1 MPENEL
7 EGPQEHPNR
16 TSPGNGPPLLGAGHA
31 TAGAVVVLAAASLLT
46 LVVASPQGLRTSA
59 DPGAPLVPYWV
70 VLLPVAVGLVA
81 ARLLPP
87 RVPALPPA
95 LLNRRGVQRALLVM
109 VACALAFPALVELLG
124 VSNSVLYHPLKVMVL
139 LVVPALA
146 AWWTRGSITH
156 PWKRAGS
163 ASSWRWWA
171 PALVVVV
178 WALPAVVAPWQEV
191 PEYTGVPVEF
201 LIGAAVLTAITAGIG
216 EEVFYRYLLQTRAEA
231 LLGRWG
237 GIAMATVLFALMHV
251 GSRQAMGLGEEAA
264 AALVVQGSFG
274 LFVAYLWAR
283 FRNLWLNVAAHILIN
298 GYPIV
303 VVLTQR

>member
-1 MPENEL
+1 MLNEEL
-7 EGPQEHPNR
+7 DQPREHPTR
-16 TSPGNGPPLLGAGHA
+16 PSPSNGPPLLRAGHA

-70 VLLPVAVGLVA
+70 VLVPAAVGLVA

-87 RVPALPPA
+87 RAPALPPA

-109 VACALAFPALVELLG
+109 VACALAFPALVELLE
-124 VSNSVLYHPLKVMVL
+124 VSNSVLYHPLKVLVL
-139 LVVPALA
+139 LVIPALA
-146 AWWTRGSITH
+146 TWWTRGSITH
-156 PWKRAGS
+156 PWKNS
-163 ASSWRWWA
+163 ASAGDWRWWA
-171 PALVVVV
+171 PALVVAV
-178 WALPAVVAPWQEV
+178 WASPAVLAPWHEG
-191 PEYTGVPVEF
+191 PSYAGFPIEL
-201 LIGAAVLTAITAGIG
+201 LIGAAVLTAITAGVG

-231 LLGRWG
+231 LFGRWG
-237 GIAMATVLFALMHV
+237 GIAIATLLFALMHV

-264 AALVVQGSFG
+264 AALVAQGPFG
-274 LFVAYLWAR
+274 LFAAYLWAR
-283 FRNLWLNVAAHILIN
+283 FRNLWLNIAAHVLLN